1 MVNDRCFPYTFIL
14 YMYVPALKAAKVSD
28 SSIANAVL
36 TVGNNATQVSFEEWA
51 LAYGVEDSATLV
63 VAVTSLGVLG
73 SAAGQ

>member
-1 MVNDRCFPYTFIL
+1 MP
-14 YMYVPALKAAKVSD
+14 PLKAAKVSD

-36 TVGNNATQVSFEEWA
+36 TVGDNATQVSFEEWA
-51 LAYGVEDSATLV
+51 LTYDVDDSATTLV